1 MKATQ
6 RWFRLLLLTTMLPIG
21 TMSDATPAPSSK
33 YLLFVGTYTDKE
45 SKGIYAYR
53 FDPGSSQLLPLGLA
67 AESTNPSFL
76 TTDPS
81 GRFLYAVNELQKY
94 KGEAS
99 GGVSAFALDGKS
111 GLLSL
116 LNEVPS
122 RGADPCYL
130 SFDKSGH
137 YLLAANYTGGSVA
150 VFPVNKDGSLGA
162 PSAFVQH
169 SGSGPNRERQDGP
182 HAHWIETSPDNR
194 FALAAD
200 LGLDEIVVYR
210 FDAKNG
216 SLTKNDPPFAKLDP
230 GVGPRHLSFHPNGR
244 FAYVVNELKSTITA
258 FSYDANRGALLNLR
272 SISALP
278 ADVSG
283 TNDGAEIHVHPSG
296 KFLFASNRGH
306 DSIAVF
312 SINPRSGELAL
323 VHDVLTQG
331 KTPRNFEIDPT
342 GAFLFVANQDSGNIV
357 VFRIDPQTGKL
368 TSTGQVLSVPSP
380 VSLRFVA
387 AG

>member
-6 RWFRLLLLTTMLPIG
+6 HWFSLLLLTIVPLGPII
-21 TMSDATPAPSSK
+21 DAKGAGKSK
-33 YLLFVGTYTDKE
+33 YLLFVGTYTEKA
-45 SKGIYAYR
+45 SKGIYAFR
-53 FDPGSSQLLPLGLA
+53 FDPLSNQLLPLGLV
-67 AESTNPSFL
+67 AETTNPSFL
-76 TTDPS
+76 ITS
-81 GRFLYAVNELQKY
+81 GNGRFLYGVNELQKY

-99 GGVSAFALDGKS
+99 GGVSAFAIDPNS
-111 GLLSL
+111 GRLSL

-122 RGADPCYL
+122 GGADPCYL
-130 SFDKSGH
+130 SLDKSGH
-137 YLLAANYTGGSVA
+137 YVLVANYTGGSVA
-150 VFPVNKDGSLGA
+150 VFPVNKDGTLGA
-162 PSAFVQH
+162 SSAFVQH
-169 SGSGPNRERQDGP
+169 SGSGPNRERQEGP

-194 FALAAD
+194 FAVAAD

-210 FDAKNG
+210 FDSRNG

-244 FAYVVNELKSTITA
+244 FAYVANELKSTITA
-258 FSYDANRGALLNLR
+258 FSYDRSRGALRKLGTV
-272 SISALP
+272 STLP
-278 ADVSG
+278 KDSSRA
-283 TNDGAEIHVHPSG
+283 NDAAEIHVHPSG

-312 SINPRSGELAL
+312 SINPKSGELAL
-323 VHDVLTQG
+323 LRDVSTEG

-368 TSTGQVLSVPSP
+368 TPTGQVLSVPSP

-387 AG
+387 VG